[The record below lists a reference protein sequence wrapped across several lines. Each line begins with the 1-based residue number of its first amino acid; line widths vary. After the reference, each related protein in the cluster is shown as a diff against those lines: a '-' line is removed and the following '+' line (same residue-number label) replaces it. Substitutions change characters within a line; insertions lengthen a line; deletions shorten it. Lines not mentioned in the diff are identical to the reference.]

1 MVRRVATSGLNRR
14 FMIANEEE
22 NAEVAE
28 SESRSDVADDCDSDT
43 NAAPAVVLRA
53 PPVAVNGGD
62 VVDASVELFQSDWC
76 EDFDM
81 FLCIPEYQAPL
92 TD

>member
-1 MVRRVATSGLNRR
+1 M
-14 FMIANEEE
+14 
-22 NAEVAE
+22 
-28 SESRSDVADDCDSDT
+28 ADQEGSKK
-43 NAAPAVVLRA
+43 AVVLRA
-53 PPVAVNGGD
+53 PDPVAVNGGD